1 MVRDDT
7 ELLDRIETA
16 FADGAQVSPAVTEVE
31 LVDELPAGPEL
42 ANGRFA
48 CVDQA
53 VHGFV
58 FPVRS
63 SDPAPASHGE
73 LVQVGAIPA
82 GEGIIN
88 RLGELSEGVA
98 AGDREDPAG
107 AWPEVLATSLDE
119 IDADG
124 QPGAA
129 HALIVSDGRGFQRVG
144 GVAGELFGALQG
156 SSSPI

>member
-1 MVRDDT
+1 MVGDDA
-7 ELLDRIETA
+7 ELLDRIDAA
-16 FADGAQVSPAVTEVE
+16 FADGAQVRPAVTEVE
-31 LVDELPAGPEL
+31 LVDELRAGLEL

-53 VHGFV
+53 VDGLV

-63 SDPAPASHGE
+63 SDPVPASRGE
-73 LVQVGAIPA
+73 LVQVGAVPA

-98 AGDREDPAG
+98 AGGGEDPAG
-107 AWPEVLATSLDE
+107 TWPEVLATSLDE

-144 GVAGELFGALQG
+144 GVVGELFGALQG
-156 SSSPI
+156 SSSSI